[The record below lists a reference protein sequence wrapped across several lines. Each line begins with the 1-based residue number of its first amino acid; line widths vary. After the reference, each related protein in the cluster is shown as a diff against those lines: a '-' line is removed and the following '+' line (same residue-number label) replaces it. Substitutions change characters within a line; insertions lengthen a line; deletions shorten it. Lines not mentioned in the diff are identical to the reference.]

1 MLPELS
7 RPKNL
12 LRLGRIVA
20 CALISFAALSGQ
32 ARAQTS
38 EQEYRANLQIRLM
51 EMENQMRRMTGQ
63 YEEAVHRLAQL
74 TRRLELALE
83 DVEFRLQSLEQG
95 NVGASSA
102 PASGAPAAVLPSAQA
117 PAPEAAPP
125 VVETAA
131 VPEDDPDQFLV
142 GETPEAQ
149 FQEAFKFVRKEQLLE
164 AESAFRA
171 FIAKYPDHELT
182 ANARYWLGKSYF
194 ERSDFNRAA
203 RTLLETYE
211 KHAESTKGPD
221 ILLYLALSLNAL
233 GQKADA
239 CVALADLSSQYP
251 NASPVIQDRAAKGRR
266 DAACN

>member
-1 MLPELS
+1 M
-7 RPKNL
+7 
-12 LRLGRIVA
+12 RLGRIA
-20 CALISFAALSGQ
+20 ICALLSFVLAPSQTL
-32 ARAQTS
+32 AQTS

-95 NVGASSA
+95 TAPAGASGRPL
-102 PASGAPAAVLPSAQA
+102 PAAGTQPVTPSGAPTPQETPAPVVAAVAS
-117 PAPEAAPP
+117 
-125 VVETAA
+125 
-131 VPEDDPDQFLV
+131 PEDDPAQFLV

-149 FQEAFKFVRKEQLLE
+149 FQEAFKLVRREQLGE
-164 AESAFRA
+164 AENSFRA
-171 FIAKYPDHELT
+171 FIAQYPDHELT

-194 ERSDFNRAA
+194 ERSDFERAA

-211 KHAESTKGPD
+211 RHAQSDKGPD
-221 ILLYLALSLNAL
+221 ILLYLALSLNEI
-233 GQKADA
+233 GQKQDA
-239 CVALADLSSQYP
+239 CVALADLGSQYP
-251 NASPVIQDRAAKGRR
+251 NASPVIKDRAAKGRR

>member
-1 MLPELS
+1 M
-7 RPKNL
+7 
-12 LRLGRIVA
+12 
-20 CALISFAALSGQ
+20 CALISCASFAGQ
-32 ARAQTS
+32 AAAQTS

-95 NVGASSA
+95 GPVAGSSGPQPATPTPSGPVSSGQPTASEP
-102 PASGAPAAVLPSAQA
+102 PA
-117 PAPEAAPP
+117 P
-125 VVETAA
+125 VVEAAA

-142 GETPEAQ
+142 GDTPEAQ
-149 FQEAFKFVRKEQLLE
+149 FQEAFKLVRREQLGE
-164 AESAFRA
+164 AENAFRA

-182 ANARYWLGKSYF
+182 GNARYWLGKSYF
-194 ERSDFNRAA
+194 ERSEFERAA

-211 KHAESTKGPD
+211 KHAESSKGPD
-221 ILLYLALSLNAL
+221 ILLYLALSLNEI

-239 CVALADLSSQYP
+239 CVALADLGSQYP
-251 NASPVIQDRAAKGRR
+251 NASPVIKDRAAKGRQ